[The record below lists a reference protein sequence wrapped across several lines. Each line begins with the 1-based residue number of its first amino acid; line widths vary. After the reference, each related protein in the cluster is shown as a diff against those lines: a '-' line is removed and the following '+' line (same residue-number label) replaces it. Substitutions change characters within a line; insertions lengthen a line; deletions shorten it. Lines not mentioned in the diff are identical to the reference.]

1 MTRLDE
7 IKARIAAATPGPWAW
22 SRTPAATNDYDHG
35 ILWSAS
41 NREVIEVVAPA
52 DGPEIETT
60 KADAALIA
68 NAPADLELL
77 VEAVERL
84 TTERQQWRCV
94 SDGCGDVED
103 CAVCLNR
110 AWLRERGLVAGGAAE
125 EDGR

>member
-7 IKARIAAATPGPWAW
+7 IKARLAAATPGPWAW

-68 NAPADLELL
+68 NAPADLALL

-84 TTERQQWRCV
+84 LPCVDVYSGRVPDKHPADDYNTTWV
-94 SDGCGDVED
+94 
-103 CAVCLNR
+103 
-110 AWLRERGLVAGGAAE
+110 WLRERGLVAGGAQ